1 MTVLNSTSVLVGWER
16 VPKEYRNGIITKYTI
31 YYRDE
36 LKKAE
41 GTKVVIPPN
50 KTVIINGLRQKAEY
64 LFWILAA
71 TSKANGPPGN
81 TIKATTDGKDISK
94 CYSSILNHEQSVFI
108 FFFSWIGSFKELYI
122 GYDGITL
129 MANDRRQF
137 VPND

>member
-36 LKKAE
+36 LKKAK
-41 GTKVVIPPN
+41 GTRVVIPPN

-71 TSKANGPPGN
+71 TSKGNGPPSN
-81 TIKATTDGKDISK
+81 TVKATTDGKEFSK
-94 CYSSILNHEQSVFI
+94 CYTSILNHKQLVFM
-108 FFFSWIGSFKELYI
+108 FSSLRLPVLKNCISDTMESS
-122 GYDGITL
+122 
-129 MANDRRQF
+129 
-137 VPND
+137 

>member
-31 YYRDE
+31 YYKDE

-41 GTKVVIPPN
+41 GTRVVIPPN

-71 TSKANGPPGN
+71 TSKGSGPPSN
-81 TIKATTDGKDISK
+81 TIRATTDGKEI
-94 CYSSILNHEQSVFI
+94 
-108 FFFSWIGSFKELYI
+108 
-122 GYDGITL
+122 
-129 MANDRRQF
+129 
-137 VPND
+137 